1 MKRVFGD
8 IFLRV
13 CFFLVFCLTWTSLTF
28 GQSQSFEPPFQ
39 IQSFPE
45 EFLPGWWGNE
55 VRSTSSRI
63 FQAQGEG
70 REGSRAL
77 AIQPI
82 STFNGVLWVRLSR
95 DGISNPKVSFWAKS
109 IKNGTGSRPAVVYFS
124 WGKSLGEEFLGR
136 SLLGGENEFPNE
148 DLDFRRFVLDP
159 PEELASK
166 EELFLKLEIVYG
178 PGFGSAARWVMDDFE
193 FGEIVE
199 DKDPPGI
206 TLVKGYSSSELSLS
220 FDEPVDVVF
229 AQLPLAYQLENQNP
243 EAIRLLNDSTV
254 ILGFTEFFDEGR
266 NYQIRVGSVADVEGN
281 FLQDTLVS
289 FTFFDPTAFEFK
301 SLVINELMPAPRND
315 QDLPNVEYIELFNPG
330 NKEWRLGELVLSNSR
345 TSVSLPDLWL
355 AGGEYLLLCPANQ
368 ASLLQPYGKVLGIN
382 FWPTLLNSGD
392 QVSLNTRVG
401 ELVDELS
408 YTTASWGGSEFSGG
422 GYSLEVINPGFL
434 CGNSDFLLPSQ
445 SQQRGTP
452 GQKNSIFDL
461 NFGSELPTISK
472 GYFLDSLQMA
482 VELVYP
488 VFSAF
493 GLENVSILPSVEV
506 DSVSLF
512 AGKEIRIRLKN
523 PVNEGITFS
532 LSLIGLTNCLGE
544 ILPDLGPVSL
554 VLPSKIQK
562 GDLILNELLF
572 DPLPGD
578 PKFVEIRNT
587 TDKYLKLEGWALANR
602 TSDGQVGQIRV
613 FGEKGRV
620 LSPRA
625 YLAISTD
632 STRLKISYPKSA
644 SGGMIQIPSLPSYPI
659 SGGIVV
665 LVGPD
670 EEVEEEFPY
679 SNSLHHPL
687 LRNSKG
693 VSLERISSIP
703 PSGKSTNWQ
712 SAAAGEDYATPGRRN
727 SQEIESGDI
736 ESRVSIEPKVF
747 DPEGSFGPSF
757 TTISY
762 LLDQPGWLG
771 TFRIYTSGGQ
781 LTETLG
787 QNQLL
792 GREGIFVWDGTDA
805 EGRRVRPG
813 YYVLLAE
820 LYNLNGELVVIKK
833 TVVVGIRL

>member
-1 MKRVFGD
+1 MNRKAVLVFFG
-8 IFLRV
+8 IFLALIRHESAV
-13 CFFLVFCLTWTSLTF
+13 A
-28 GQSQSFEPPFQ
+28 QIQSFEPPFQ

-63 FQAQGEG
+63 FQAQGVG

-82 STFNGVLWVRLSR
+82 STFNGVLWVRLSAEGVS
-95 DGISNPKVSFWAKS
+95 DSKVSFWAKS
-109 IKNGTGSRPAVVYFS
+109 IKNGTGTRPAVIYFS
-124 WGKSLGEEFLGR
+124 WGKSLSGAYEGR
-136 SLLGGENEFPNE
+136 ALLGGENEFPNE
-148 DLDFRRFVLDP
+148 DLDFRRFVLDL
-159 PEELASK
+159 PEGLESE

-178 PGFGSAARWVMDDFE
+178 PGSGSAARWVMDDFE

-206 TLVKGYSSSELSLS
+206 GLVKGYSTSELFLS
-220 FDEPVDVVF
+220 FDEAVDPGF
-229 AQLPLAYQLENQNP
+229 AQLPLAYQLEGQNP
-243 EAIRLLNDSTV
+243 EAVRLVNDSTV
-254 ILGFTEFFDEGR
+254 ILGFPESLEEGK
-266 NYQIRVGSVADVEGN
+266 NYQIRVASVPDLEGN

-345 TSVSLPDLWL
+345 TSVSVPDFWL
-355 AGGEYLLLCPANQ
+355 SGGEYLLLCPANQ
-368 ASLLQPYGKVLGIN
+368 ASLLQPYGKVLDIN
-382 FWPTLLNSGD
+382 SWPTLLNSGD
-392 QVSLNTRVG
+392 QVSLKTIGG

-408 YTTASWGGSEFSGG
+408 YTTTSWGGSEFSGG
-422 GYSLEVINPGFL
+422 GYSLEVINPVFL

-445 SQQRGTP
+445 SPQRGTP
-452 GQKNSIFDL
+452 GMLNSVFDPE
-461 NFGSELPTISK
+461 FGTALPQITTA
-472 GYFLDSLQMA
+472 YFLDSTQIYI
-482 VELVYP
+482 ELTYP
-488 VFSAF
+488 VLSFISQ
-493 GLENVSILPSVEV
+493 ENVKISPLIAV
-506 DSVSLF
+506 DSVGIES
-512 AGKEIRIRLKN
+512 GKQIRILLRS
-523 PVNEGITFS
+523 PVEEGFPLS
-532 LSLIGLTNCLGE
+532 LSLIGLQNCLGNE
-544 ILPDLGPVSL
+544 QPELGPISL
-554 VLPSKIQK
+554 VWPSKVQK

-587 TDKYLKLEGWALANR
+587 SEKYLNLEGWALANR
-602 TSDGQVGQIRV
+602 TSDGRIGQFRV
-613 FGEKGRV
+613 FGERGQI
-620 LSPRA
+620 LPPGG

-632 STRLKISYPKSA
+632 STRLKITYPKSA
-644 SGGMIQIPSLPSYPI
+644 LGRMIQIPSLPSFPI
-659 SGGIVV
+659 SGGTVV

-670 EEVEEEFPY
+670 GEVEEEFPY

-693 VSLERISSIP
+693 VSLERISSIS
-703 PSGKSTNWQ
+703 PSGTSKNWQ
-712 SAAAGEDYATPGRRN
+712 SASAGEDYATPGRKN
-727 SQEIESGDI
+727 SQEIDSGDI
-736 ESRVSIEPKVF
+736 ESRVTIEPKVF